1 MFIFLALETPEKSAG
16 MNLFCKFFFSIL
28 SIILLIIFFLLDQV
42 TITAR
47 LIFDNEN
54 INLYNE
60 IDSKNSPIF
69 QQFKDEILQTISID
83 PKRLIINKKVQ
94 YENIND
100 ENSVLIS
107 IIIKAPDTNNGIIN
121 GIERNT
127 DSVLKDLNELIQQK
141 KYNLMSSGTIT
152 KFLNEN
158 YGVQIIR
165 KHYILYL

>member
-1 MFIFLALETPEKSAG
+1 M
-16 MNLFCKFFFSIL
+16 
-28 SIILLIIFFLLDQV
+28 

-54 INLYNE
+54 IDLYNE
-60 IDSKNSPIF
+60 INSKNSPII
-69 QQFKDEILQTISID
+69 QQLKDEILHTISID
-83 PKRLIINKKVQ
+83 PKRLIINNKVQ

-107 IIIKAPDTNNGIIN
+107 ITIKPSDTSHGINNE
-121 GIERNT
+121 IERNT

-141 KYNLMSSGTIT
+141 KYNLMSSGNIT
-152 KFLNEN
+152 KFFDEN

-165 KHYILYL
+165 KHLHF